1 MKKFLLALGLVA
13 MASMGLT
20 ACGDGDKLDD
30 AIDSY
35 CGKLSDCMGGLV
47 SKSECKKSTD
57 VEDGI
62 SDACK
67 DATADYLEC
76 AATLECSAIIA
87 ETGCDSE
94 ADKAAAACG
103 DDDDDDYDD
112 DEALSFDDDD
122 EI

>member
-20 ACGDGDKLDD
+20 ACGDDGDKLDD

-35 CGKLSDCMGGLV
+35 CGKISDCTEGLL
-47 SKSECKKSTD
+47 SKSECKKST
-57 VEDGI
+57 ELKDGI

-67 DATADYLEC
+67 DAFADYLDC
-76 AATLECSAIIA
+76 AASLECSAIIA

-94 ADKAAAACG
+94 ADEFADACG
-103 DDDDDDYDD
+103 VD
-112 DEALSFDDDD
+112 DDDD